1 MREEIIVGLD
11 IGTTKVAC
19 VIAEAS
25 DDGIN
30 IIGVGQSPSYG
41 MKKGII
47 TNIEKTTSAIQKAV
61 SEAEKLAGVEVRDV
75 FVSIKGDHIKS
86 INSDGV
92 VAISRSGREIEE
104 EDVDRAIEAAT
115 AFALPEDRKILHVI
129 PKEFKVDNLG
139 EIQEPVGMTGVRL
152 EVDVHIITTALSA
165 MENLEKSVMRAGYEV
180 NDIVLGP
187 LATSYSVLKEDE
199 MNLGVIL
206 IDIGGGTSDIAMF
219 WEDKI
224 RYTSI
229 LPVGGQHITNDIAY
243 GLRTPP
249 DKAEKIKIEYGSAIL
264 STIRPDE
271 SIEIPG
277 VGGRPSK
284 MVSRTFL
291 VDIIRPRAIEI
302 LEMIAEEIRKSDLM
316 ELMQVGAVLTGGT
329 SLLPGFAE
337 LAEEILEMPVKV
349 GFPTKIRGGLVEAVN
364 SPIYSEAVG
373 LILFALQ
380 NEISGSGFRRGS
392 EGVNNVLEKIINWF
406 KELF

>member
-1 MREEIIVGLD
+1 MREDIIVGLD

-19 VIAEAS
+19 VIAEAA
-25 DDGIN
+25 DDGIH

-41 MKKGII
+41 IKRGII
-47 TNIEKTTSAIQKAV
+47 TNIDKTTTAVRNAV
-61 SEAEKLAGVEVRDV
+61 SEAERLAGVEVQDV

-86 INSDGV
+86 INSQGV

-129 PKEFKVDNLG
+129 PKEFKVDNLS

-165 MENLEKSVMRAGYEV
+165 MENLEKSVLRAGYGV
-180 NDIVLGP
+180 SDIVLGP
-187 LATSYSVLKEDE
+187 LATSYSVLKDDE

-229 LPVGGQHITNDIAY
+229 IPVGGQHITNDLAY

-249 DKAEKIKIEYGSAIL
+249 DKAENIKIQYGSATHSI
-264 STIRPDE
+264 IRPDE
-271 SIEIPG
+271 AIEIPG

-284 MVSRTFL
+284 PISRTHL
-291 VDIIRPRAIEI
+291 VDIIRPRVIEM
-302 LEMIAEEIRKSDLM
+302 LEMIEQDIKKSDLV

-329 SLLPGFAE
+329 ALMPGFAE
-337 LAEEILEMPVKV
+337 LAEEILQMPVKI
-349 GFPTKIRGGLVEAVN
+349 GFPSRIKGGLTEAVN
-364 SPIYSEAVG
+364 SPVYSEAVG

-380 NEISGSGFRRGS
+380 NDGIGSGYRGTRMEES
-392 EGVNNVLEKIINWF
+392 FLNKIINWI
-406 KELF
+406 KDLF